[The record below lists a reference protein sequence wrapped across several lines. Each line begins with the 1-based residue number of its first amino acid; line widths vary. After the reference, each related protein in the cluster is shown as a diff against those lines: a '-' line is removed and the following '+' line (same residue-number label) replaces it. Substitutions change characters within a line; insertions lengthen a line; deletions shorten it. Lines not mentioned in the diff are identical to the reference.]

1 MEGKETRNRRSRACA
16 VLESAHSNAL
26 AAGNKDVLTP
36 VFSARR
42 AARARVPAAHQRV
55 RRARLRGA
63 RLEAPVSCA
72 EFYDDLRRTMKVC
85 LNPQNYNNLT
95 LNPIIIHKIS
105 LNPVSYK
112 NMTLPTILV
121 V

>member
-1 MEGKETRNRRSRACA
+1 MGSVRGHEGKETRNRRSRACA

-63 RLEAPVSCA
+63 LLAQRRAQLRLVQLGAREVLPERVVLLVQGLVLS
-72 EFYDDLRRTMKVC
+72 LGGTMIRKC
-85 LNPQNYNNLT
+85 F
-95 LNPIIIHKIS
+95 
-105 LNPVSYK
+105 
-112 NMTLPTILV
+112 
-121 V
+121 